1 MKYYKIALPLI
12 VCVLCVTAFLA
23 GCSVNAPVLQVNG
36 YNVSWNAVDR
46 ASGYE
51 VNVDGVTFNT
61 QDTQVN
67 LITYLQ
73 KGSISSVKVKAL
85 TNSFFYSSSV
95 YSNSVSINTSAYRL
109 ATPLNFVL
117 EQDENEFVFTWDSV
131 ENADNY
137 CLRIVDDNNQEQFFY
152 TSKTSLDV
160 TGKLKKYGN
169 LSATVFAYNENIAEY
184 APSEYSATIE
194 FVNPTLL
201 DTPENTK
208 LVAQNNNL
216 VYSWNSVEDAVGYN
230 VSVLDGKTYFTETNS
245 ITLNLNLM
253 SGEAAFVNVQAV
265 SGNTDIQLNSPYSD
279 MSAYY
284 TNASQAS
291 YTGKNYT
298 FGEETF
304 DFVADSYDELE
315 TIVHFGLYYRID
327 KINYFVNYKGFSA
340 GSAFSRGDAVNA
352 IESYMEIK
360 YVQYNTQQVR
370 NDYGM
375 YTLEII
381 DYLHPIYPTDIAEQE
396 ILITQE
402 QSVSPTSYTDTP
414 RADDFDDFKINNRT
428 MTMMVYNSDQL
439 YYAVEHG
446 CKPIFPDGN
455 SPAETAYETTK
466 NILRDIIDDS
476 MTDYEKA
483 LAIYDWISFN
493 VTYDFNLTNFVDSI
507 SVQQA
512 YYYRAFY
519 IEGVLFDNGI
529 AVCDGI
535 AKTYA
540 LMCGIEDIECYKVTG
555 TVTGGGHAWN
565 KIKLDMNGD
574 GETEWY
580 CVDATS
586 TWGDIVD
593 TQSEQ
598 SIYTEYL
605 SHRMFLKT
613 DAYLKAY
620 THNEDSPLTDTANT
634 EWDYYENT
642 LYDGEHSLYINN
654 IIDLEIMQ
662 MYIADNNL
670 ESFEF
675 KSNLSYNA
683 VRQMFSGRPEFADYT
698 LLAQNDIYILFR

>member
-1 MKYYKIALPLI
+1 MKSYKIALPLI

-23 GCSVNAPVLQVNG
+23 GCSVNAPVLKANG
-36 YNVSWNAVDR
+36 YNISWNEVDR

-85 TNSFFYSSSV
+85 TNSFFYSAST

-117 EQDENEFVFTWDSV
+117 EQDESEFEFSWDSV

-152 TSKTSLDV
+152 TSETSFV
-160 TGKLKKYGN
+160 ATGKLKKYGN
-169 LSATVFAYNENIAEY
+169 LRATVFAYNENIAAY

-208 LVAQNNNL
+208 LTAKNNNL
-216 VYSWNSVEDAVGYN
+216 TYSWDAVEDAVGYN
-230 VSVLDGKTYFTETNS
+230 VSVLNGETYYTETNS
-245 ITLNLNLM
+245 ITLNLHLTA
-253 SGEAAFVNVQAV
+253 GEAAFVNVQAV
-265 SGNTDIQLNSPYSD
+265 SGNTDLQLNSPYSN
-279 MSAYY
+279 MSSYY
-284 TNASQAS
+284 TEASQAN
-291 YTGKNYT
+291 YMGKNYT

-304 DFVADSYDELE
+304 DFVADSFDELE

-327 KINYFVNYKGFSA
+327 KINYFANYAGFSA
-340 GSAFSRGDAVNA
+340 GSAFSKGDAVDA

-360 YVQYNTQQVR
+360 YVQYNTQQTR
-370 NDYGM
+370 NSYGM

-381 DYLHPIYPTDIAEQE
+381 DYLHPTYPTDIAEQD
-396 ILITQE
+396 ILVVQE
-402 QSVSPTSYTDTP
+402 QAVSPTSYTDTP
-414 RADDFDDFKINNRT
+414 RAEDFDDFKINNRT
-428 MTMMVYNSDQL
+428 RTMMVYNSDQL
-439 YYAVEHG
+439 YYAIEHG
-446 CKPIFPDGN
+446 CKPVFPDGN
-455 SPAETAYETTK
+455 SPAETAYNAAK
-466 NILRDIIDDS
+466 DVLREIVDDS

-483 LAIYDWISFN
+483 LAIYDWLSFN
-493 VTYDFNLTNFVDSI
+493 VTYDFNLTDFVNSI
-507 SVQQA
+507 SVQKA

-519 IEGVLFDNGI
+519 VEGVLFDNGI

-565 KIKLDMNGD
+565 KIKLDMDGD
-574 GETEWY
+574 GVTEWY

-593 TQSEQ
+593 TESEQ
-598 SIYTEYL
+598 YVYTEYL
-605 SHRMFLKT
+605 SHKMFLKT

-620 THNEDSPLTDTANT
+620 THQEDSPLTDTADT
-634 EWDYYENT
+634 EWDYYANT
-642 LYDGEHSLYINN
+642 LYDGVHSLYISNVM
-654 IIDLEIMQ
+654 DLEILQ
-662 MYIADNNL
+662 LYITTNDL
-670 ESFEF
+670 QSIEF
-675 KSNLSYNA
+675 KSSLSYNT
-683 VRQMFSGRPEFADYT
+683 VYQMFNGRPEFSNYT
-698 LLAQNDIYILFR
+698 LLAQNNIYILYK